1 MTSKDHSE
9 DLPLELDIPTTEADV
24 VALRRARDAG
34 KLPFAEAL
42 EILSQLE
49 LPLPEERLRKVAK
62 GRPPFRLD

>member
-24 VALRRARDAG
+24 AALRRARDAG
-34 KLPFAEAL
+34 KIPFSEAL

-49 LPLPEERLRKVAK
+49 LQVPEERLRKVAK
-62 GRPPFRLD
+62 GRPPFRLG